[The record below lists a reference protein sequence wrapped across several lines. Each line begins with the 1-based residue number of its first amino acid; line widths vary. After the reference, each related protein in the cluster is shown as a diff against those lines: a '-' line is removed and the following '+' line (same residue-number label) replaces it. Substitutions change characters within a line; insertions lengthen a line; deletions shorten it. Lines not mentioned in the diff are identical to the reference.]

1 MKKTLISFLIMTSF
15 AASAAPEQYKSIS
28 KLMDDY
34 NDYSSYSV
42 KGVEYPAFKVLAQNP
57 LHIQISPSIYSKDSK
72 EIKYESDKASVYAVY
87 RTLFQT
93 PAKSVKVTVLPLSID
108 LQTKKFEYL
117 TAEKFD
123 FSITRKQAENLLR
136 KYGNIRNP
144 DQLMTASGS
153 WSDNFKN
160 CCYLEEGKPG
170 LTKFA
175 QDLISQR

>member
-1 MKKTLISFLIMTSF
+1 MKRIISALLISASF
-15 AASAAPEQYKSIS
+15 TVFAAPEQYKNVSE
-28 KLMDDY
+28 LMDDY
-34 NDYSSYSV
+34 NDYSSYNV

-57 LHIQISPSIYSKDSK
+57 LHIQISPSIYSKESK
-72 EIKYESDKASVYAVY
+72 EIKSESDKASVYAVY

-93 PAKSVKVTVLPLSID
+93 SAKSVKVTVLPLSID

-144 DQLMTASGS
+144 DQLMTESGS